1 MNVHD
6 GLRIFLVVL
15 LQRETAIIST
25 QGSDEDNYCEDGNDD
40 N

>member
-15 LQRETAIIST
+15 LQRETAIISI
-25 QGSDEDNYCEDGNDD
+25 DDYCEDGNDD